1 MDVGEERDPVDRFER
16 ALKVWAE
23 RPPRVSPE
31 EASRRVLEAARRRRR
46 RSLTR
51 RALLAAVAAL
61 AVIAIPGILRE
72 RPRPEATPAAAA
84 ALEPRPLGANEALI
98 WLDAQTPLYM
108 TFEAPPVPRGGVR

>member
-46 RSLTR
+46 RNLTR
-51 RALLAAVAAL
+51 RALLAAAAVL
-61 AVIAIPGILRE
+61 AVVAIPGIRH
-72 RPRPEATPAAAA
+72 RHVPETTPTATAPQ
-84 ALEPRPLGANEALI
+84 EPRPLGAGEVLI
-98 WLDAQTPLYM
+98 WLDAETPLYM
-108 TFEAPPVPRGGVR
+108 TFEAPPVPRGGVK